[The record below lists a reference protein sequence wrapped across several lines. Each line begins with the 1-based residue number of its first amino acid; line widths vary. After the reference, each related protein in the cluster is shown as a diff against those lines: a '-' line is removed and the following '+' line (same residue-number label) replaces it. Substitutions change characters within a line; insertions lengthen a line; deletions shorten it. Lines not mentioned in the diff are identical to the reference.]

1 MENVNPEA
9 AIETVEIPVVISES
23 VIETPVT
30 EKATV
35 RKLHGQALDKEYTV
49 DVAYNQL
56 AENSAIPADSQLTHA
71 EIIGILNARR
81 KAAAR
86 ATATNKLAESLGISK
101 PSTSLDSDEKRIAAM
116 VKVFRS
122 MGNDDATAT
131 ALAKAALGLN

>member
-1 MENVNPEA
+1 MSDTQTPEVTVS
-9 AIETVEIPVVISES
+9 ET

-35 RKLHGQALDKEYTV
+35 RKLFGQPLDKDYQV
-49 DVAYNQL
+49 DVTYNQL
-56 AENSAIPADSQLTHA
+56 ADNSAIPADSELTHA

-86 ATATNKLAESLGISK
+86 AAATSELADTLGVKK

-131 ALAKAALGLN
+131 ALAKAALGIA